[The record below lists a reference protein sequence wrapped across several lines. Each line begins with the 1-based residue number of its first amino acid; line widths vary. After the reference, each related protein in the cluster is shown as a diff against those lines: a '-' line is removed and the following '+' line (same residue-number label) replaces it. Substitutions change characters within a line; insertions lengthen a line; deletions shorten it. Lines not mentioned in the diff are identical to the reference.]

1 VEDGGHVSNRGFYE
15 VVKSELNTETN
26 LFFSA
31 IVPKSF
37 WRIFKRIRNT
47 FSESHFLADVAL
59 LQWSPFEN
67 L

>member
-1 VEDGGHVSNRGFYE
+1 
-15 VVKSELNTETN
+15 VVKSELNMETN
-26 LFFSA
+26 LFFST

-37 WRIFKRIRNT
+37 WRIFNRIRNT
-47 FSESHFLADVAL
+47 FSESHFLSDVVL

>member
-1 VEDGGHVSNRGFYE
+1 VEDGGHVSNRGFYD
-15 VVKSELNTETN
+15 VVKSELNMETN
-26 LFFSA
+26 LFFST

-37 WRIFKRIRNT
+37 WRIFNRIRNT
-47 FSESHFLADVAL
+47 FSESHFLADVVL

>member
-1 VEDGGHVSNRGFYE
+1 VEDGGHVSNRGFYD
-15 VVKSELNTETN
+15 VVKSELNMETN
-26 LFFSA
+26 LFFST

-37 WRIFKRIRNT
+37 WRIFNRIRNT
-47 FSESHFLADVAL
+47 FSESHFLSDVVL

>member
-1 VEDGGHVSNRGFYE
+1 